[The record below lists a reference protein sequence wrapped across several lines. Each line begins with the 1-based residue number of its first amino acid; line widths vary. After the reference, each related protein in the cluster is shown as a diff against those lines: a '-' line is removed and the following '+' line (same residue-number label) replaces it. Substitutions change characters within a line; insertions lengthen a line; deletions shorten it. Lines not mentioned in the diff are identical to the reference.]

1 VILRESFKV
10 SRIGNAPIVVPQG
23 VEVSVAGAEVA
34 VKGPKGQLQVPFVVE
49 HLAVDKQDADLVVTR
64 KSDEKLARS
73 LHGLTR
79 TLIAN
84 AVSGVTEGFFKNLD
98 LFGVGYR
105 AEVQGNKLTLNIGY
119 SHTVVYE
126 APDGIEIEVT
136 NGVGG
141 GQARIIIKG
150 ADKQMVGQV
159 AADIRFKRRP
169 EPYKGKGIRYENE
182 VIHWKQGKAAVG

>member
-1 VILRESFKV
+1 M
-10 SRIGNAPIVVPQG
+10 SRIGSKPLSLPQG
-23 VEVSVAGAEVA
+23 VEVALAPAEVS

-49 HLAVDKQDADLVVTR
+49 HLSVAQQDSALIVTR
-64 KSDEKLARS
+64 KGESKQARS

-84 AVSGVTEGFFKNLD
+84 AVEGVSKGFFKNLD

-105 AEVQGNKLTLNIGY
+105 AEVQGRQLVLHVGY
-119 SHTVVYE
+119 SHPVIYE
-126 APDGIEIEVT
+126 LPEGIQVEVSDGSQ
-136 NGVGG
+136 GA
-141 GQARIIIKG
+141 QARIAVRGI
-150 ADKQMVGQV
+150 DKQLVGQV

-169 EPYKGKGIRYENE
+169 EPYKGKGVRYENE

>member
-1 VILRESFKV
+1 M
-10 SRIGNAPIVVPQG
+10 SRIGSAPITIPQG
-23 VEVSVAGAEVA
+23 VEVSVANAEVA
-34 VKGPKGQLQVPFVVE
+34 VKGPKGQLQVPFVADSLTVG
-49 HLAVDKQDADLVVTR
+49 KQESNVIVSR
-64 KSDEKLARS
+64 KSDDKKARA

-84 AVSGVTEGFFKNLD
+84 AISGLTEGFSKNLD

-105 AEVQGNKLTLNIGY
+105 AEVQGKKLTLNVGY
-119 SHTVVYE
+119 SHTVVYDS
-126 APDGIEIEVT
+126 PDGIDIEVAD
-136 NGVGG
+136 GVGG
-141 GQARIIIKG
+141 GQARIIVRG

>member
-1 VILRESFKV
+1 M

-34 VKGPKGQLQVPFVVE
+34 VKGPKGQLQVPFIVE
-49 HLAVDKQDADLVVTR
+49 HLAVDRQDADLVVTR

-84 AVSGVTEGFFKNLD
+84 AVSGVTVGFFKNLD

-105 AEVQGNKLTLNIGY
+105 AEVQGKKLTLNIGY
-119 SHTVVYE
+119 LHTVVYE

-150 ADKQMVGQV
+150 AG
-159 AADIRFKRRP
+159 
-169 EPYKGKGIRYENE
+169 
-182 VIHWKQGKAAVG
+182 

>member
-1 VILRESFKV
+1 M
-10 SRIGNAPIVVPQG
+10 SRIGSTPLTLPQG
-23 VEVSVAGAEVA
+23 VEVALAPAEVS

-49 HLAVDKQDADLVVTR
+49 HLAVSQQDSALTVTR
-64 KSDEKLARS
+64 KGESKQARS

-84 AVSGVTEGFFKNLD
+84 AIEGVSEGFFKNLD

-105 AEVQGNKLTLNIGY
+105 VEVKGRQLVLHVGY
-119 SHTVVYE
+119 SHPVIYE
-126 APDGIEIEVT
+126 VPEGIQVEVSEGT
-136 NGVGG
+136 GG
-141 GQARIIIKG
+141 AQARIVVRGI
-150 ADKQMVGQV
+150 DKQLVGQV

-182 VIHWKQGKAAVG
+182 TIHWKQGKAAVA

>member
-1 VILRESFKV
+1 M
-10 SRIGNAPIVVPQG
+10 SRIGSKPLSLPQG
-23 VEVSVAGAEVA
+23 VEVALAPAEVS

-49 HLAVDKQDADLVVTR
+49 HLSVAQQDSALIVTR
-64 KSDEKLARS
+64 KGESKQARS

-84 AVSGVTEGFFKNLD
+84 AVEGVSKGFFKNLD

-105 AEVQGNKLTLNIGY
+105 AEVQGRQLVLHVGY
-119 SHTVVYE
+119 SHPVIYGIPEGIQVE
-126 APDGIEIEVT
+126 VSDGT
-136 NGVGG
+136 QGA
-141 GQARIIIKG
+141 QARIAVRGI
-150 ADKQMVGQV
+150 DKQLVGQV

-169 EPYKGKGIRYENE
+169 EPYKGKGVRYENE

>member
-1 VILRESFKV
+1 M
-10 SRIGNAPIVVPQG
+10 SRIGSIPLPLPQG
-23 VEVSVAGAEVA
+23 VEVVLAPAEVS

-49 HLAVDKQDADLVVTR
+49 HLAVSQQDSALTVTR
-64 KSDEKLARS
+64 KGESKQARS

-84 AVSGVTEGFFKNLD
+84 AIEGVSEGFFKNLD

-105 AEVQGNKLTLNIGY
+105 AEVKGRQLVLHVGY
-119 SHTVVYE
+119 SHPVIYE
-126 APDGIEIEVT
+126 VPESIQVEVSEGT
-136 NGVGG
+136 GG
-141 GQARIIIKG
+141 AQARIVVRGI
-150 ADKQMVGQV
+150 DKQLVGQV

-182 VIHWKQGKAAVG
+182 TIHWKQGKAAVA

>member
-1 VILRESFKV
+1 M
-10 SRIGNAPIVVPQG
+10 SRIGSAPVNLPQG
-23 VEVSVAGAEVA
+23 VEVSVVDAEVA
-34 VKGPKGQLQVPFVVE
+34 VKGPKGQLHVPFVAE
-49 HLAVDKQDADLVVTR
+49 HLAVGKQDNDVIVSR
-64 KSDEKLARS
+64 KSDEKKARA

-84 AVSGVTEGFFKNLD
+84 AVTGVTEGFFKNLD

-105 AEVQGNKLTLNIGY
+105 AEVQGGKLTLQVGY
-119 SHTVVYE
+119 SHPVVYN
-126 APDGIEIEVT
+126 APDGIEIEVAD
-136 NGVGG
+136 GMGG
-141 GQARIIIKG
+141 GQARIVVRG
-150 ADKQMVGQV
+150 TDKQKVGQV

>member
-1 VILRESFKV
+1 M
-10 SRIGNAPIVVPQG
+10 SRIGSKPLSLPQG
-23 VEVSVAGAEVA
+23 VEVALAPAEVS

-49 HLAVDKQDADLVVTR
+49 HLSVAQQDSALIVTR
-64 KSDEKLARS
+64 KGESKQARS

-84 AVSGVTEGFFKNLD
+84 AVEGVYKGFFKNLD

-105 AEVQGNKLTLNIGY
+105 AEVQGRQLVLHVGY
-119 SHTVVYE
+119 SHPVIYE
-126 APDGIEIEVT
+126 LPEGIQVEVSDGSQ
-136 NGVGG
+136 GA
-141 GQARIIIKG
+141 QARIAGRGI
-150 ADKQMVGQV
+150 DKQLVGQV

-169 EPYKGKGIRYENE
+169 EPYKGKGVRYENE